1 MEGVIAEYGADEEN
15 TNEVDASMALLFSAR
30 VCVGH
35 LSRIDD
41 CRQYA
46 FCVGSQQL
54 RGVGSEEGVATSC
67 SRSGL
72 PPLGYLLAA
81 GGASDCLLLSP
92 QRAARRRR

>member
-46 FCVGSQQL
+46 FCVGSQQF
-54 RGVGSEEGVATSC
+54 RGVGICWLLEARQTAFFSRRSELLVGVVD
-67 SRSGL
+67 L
-72 PPLGYLLAA
+72 
-81 GGASDCLLLSP
+81 
-92 QRAARRRR
+92 